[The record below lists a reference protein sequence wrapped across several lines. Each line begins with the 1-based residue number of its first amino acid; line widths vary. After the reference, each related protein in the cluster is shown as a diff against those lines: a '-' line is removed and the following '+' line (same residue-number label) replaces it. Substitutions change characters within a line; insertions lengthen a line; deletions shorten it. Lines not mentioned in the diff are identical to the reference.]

1 MWCGVGAPWSSH
13 VPSAP
18 KSGAGCTFR
27 SIVFESSC
35 AAVGWV
41 SAGSA
46 RPSDSNRNREA
57 TNLLRDFPIGF
68 LPSCFS
74 NPVFSRTYFRKR
86 LENYLSL
93 KLAFA
98 SCGQSVKERTVGP
111 SRRCGL
117 SADISAAGLLRA
129 GRNGQTARGPVLVRV
144 LEIRVVEDVLD
155 VRSYGDLHP
164 FCGVEIL
171 SHSEVGVEESGSA
184 QLIAHLGRE

>member
-35 AAVGWV
+35 AAAGWV
-41 SAGSA
+41 SAGLA

-57 TNLLRDFPIGF
+57 TNLLRGFPIGS
-68 LPSCFS
+68 LQSCLS

-86 LENYLSL
+86 LENYFSL

-98 SCGQSVKERTVGP
+98 SCRQSVKERTVGP
-111 SRRCGL
+111 SRRCGFFPGFF
-117 SADISAAGLLRA
+117 AACFVGA
-129 GRNGQTARGPVLVRV
+129 GWNGGTARGPVLVRV
-144 LEIRVVEDVLD
+144 LEIRVVEDVVD
-155 VRSYGDLHP
+155 VRPYGDLHP

-171 SHSEVGVEESGSA
+171 SHGEVGVEESGSPE
-184 QLIAHLGRE
+184 LIAHLGRE